1 MKYCNISFRLQQSL
15 YRTIRDEVVSR
26 EFDVKQFND
35 LYYPLVKVKEIV
47 TKASE
52 SALSLINIQ
61 PKQR

>member
-1 MKYCNISFRLQQSL
+1 LQRSL

-35 LYYPLVKVKEIV
+35 LYYPLVKVKQIV

-52 SALSLINIQ
+52 SALSLVSVQ
-61 PKQR
+61 TKQ